1 MFYFIHKKKDFYNLY
16 NNIVLLTRK
25 KALYNEI
32 GIDDNLTNK
41 LYLVLLHL
49 FFVLRILKK
58 SNKNKKISQDI
69 YDFFF
74 IQIEND
80 LRQIGY
86 GDIAVNKKMKEILN
100 LFSEILIF
108 CDKWE
113 LNDNKKKFKYFN
125 NLFKINNKTN
135 FNVEKFIEYLD
146 KYAVYLEDIP
156 FNSLIKGV
164 LNLKN

>member
-1 MFYFIHKKKDFYNLY
+1 MFYFIHKKKDFSNLY

-25 KALYNEI
+25 KELYNEI
-32 GIDDNLTNK
+32 GIDDNLANK
-41 LYLVLLHL
+41 LYLILLHL
-49 FFVLRILKK
+49 VFVLKTLKK
-58 SNKNKKISQDI
+58 TNKNKKISQNI

-74 IQIEND
+74 LQIEND

-86 GDIAVNKKMKEILN
+86 GDILINKKMKEILN

-113 LNDNKKKFKYFN
+113 INNSNKKFKYFN
-125 NLFKINNKTN
+125 NLFNINNRSN
-135 FNVEKFIEYLD
+135 FDADKFTKYLD
-146 KYAVYLEDIP
+146 KYSVYIQDIP
-156 FNSLIKGV
+156 LNSLIKGV